1 MHYYIDG
8 YNVLFRLRHAT
19 EELQR
24 EREAIIQNLNEK
36 VALVNLDV
44 SIVFDAAFQEGHG
57 SRLRIDALEVLF
69 TAHGET
75 ADTFI
80 IEQLKHSMH
89 PRRETVVTSDKLLAW
104 HARSSG
110 AHVETVDGFLSRLN
124 NLYKNRLIKQKRKHA
139 PRLTSIAA
147 PPPVEK
153 DEFPRVPL
161 KPPKNASF
169 EECKVFY
176 EYTFEAKW
184 QEQSKKKKPCWF

>member
-19 EELQR
+19 EEFQR

-75 ADTFI
+75 ADAFI
-80 IEQLKHSMH
+80 IEQMQHSMH

-104 HARSSG
+104 HARSCG
-110 AHVETVDGFLSRLN
+110 AHVETVDEFLGRLN
-124 NLYKNRLIKQKRKHA
+124 NLYKNRLSKQKRKHIA
-139 PRLTSIAA
+139 RTPSISIA
-147 PPPVEK
+147 VSEK
-153 DEFPRVPL
+153 ADPAKAPL

-169 EECKVFY
+169 EQCKIFY
-176 EYTFEAKW
+176 EHTFEAKW
-184 QEQSKKKKPCWF
+184 QEQLNKKPCWY